1 MKNTEELLQ
10 FMESINS
17 QIEDLIARSNKREM
31 FDEISALD
39 DVTNKHLN
47 SVRDITIKIC
57 NRMGMTEEEIRF
69 YATCAFLHDIGKIL
83 VPPYILQKPTSLT
96 PEEFEIMKNHTING
110 FEICRLNDVLRP
122 YANAALYHHENED
135 GSGYPYG
142 IRGSKIPM
150 EARII
155 KVADIYDAIC
165 SRRQYKKEVRRI
177 DALKIVYEE
186 VNKGKVNRK
195 IFDYLLD
202 VIISELQEEEGDNT
216 SEILELRAMKNRSSY
231 IRIRDCLSKLI
242 VRTPILGKRQDERL
256 DERLD
261 EKII

>member
-1 MKNTEELLQ
+1 MKSTEELLQ

-17 QIEDLIARSNKREM
+17 QIEDLITRSNKREM
-31 FDEISALD
+31 FDKISALD

-57 NRMGMTEEEIRF
+57 NKMGMTEEEISF

-83 VPPYILQKPTSLT
+83 VPPCILQKPTSLT
-96 PEEFEIMKNHTING
+96 PEEFKIMKNHTTYG
-110 FEICRLNDVLRP
+110 YEICRLNDVLSP

-142 IRGSKIPM
+142 IKGSEIPM

-165 SRRQYKKEVRRI
+165 SRRQYKKEVKRI

-186 VNKGKVNRK
+186 VNKGKVNRE
-195 IFDYLLD
+195 IFSYLLD
-202 VIISELQEEEGDNT
+202 VIISELQEEEGDNM

-231 IRIRDCLSKLI
+231 IRIRDSLSRLI
-242 VRTPILGKRQDERL
+242 ISSPTLRKRHDGGLSER
-256 DERLD
+256 
-261 EKII
+261 II